1 MSKRIGAAQLLGLK
15 SKRVEGE
22 KCPSDTPGIT
32 EEMEK
37 INELPH
43 KNRYIERP
51 KSHEIGA
58 KGKRQCVVVRKTYH
72 IAEA

>member
-22 KCPSDTPGIT
+22 KRPSDTPGIT

-37 INELPH
+37 VNEFPH

-51 KSHEIGA
+51 KSYEIGA
-58 KGKRQCVVVRKTYH
+58 EGKR
-72 IAEA
+72 

>member
-32 EEMEK
+32 KEMEK
-37 INELPH
+37 VNKLPH
-43 KNRYIERP
+43 KNRYIEGP
-51 KSHEIGA
+51 KSHEIRA
-58 KGKRQCVVVRKTYH
+58 KGK
-72 IAEA
+72 